1 MKKFTF
7 SNKESKINATID
19 NGVVTY
25 EDGNNYTISA
35 RYGAEGIS
43 GAYITVDGVTYSLKA
58 AEFKQVADELVP
70 YIQAQP
76 KKERKQSD
84 GGAVKNKNLVK
95 LASASDNRIA
105 ALLCDGFFAKC
116 ETCKQYG
123 ASIEQIERAQAL
135 AVQALADGDVY
146 AKLCASVEAELAV
159 EREREAAERAE
170 RERKAREAA
179 QDKIVVGIMGAYGV
193 NRATAEAMA
202 QALASVNIELPQ
214 A

>member
-1 MKKFTF
+1 MKNFTF
-7 SNKESKINATID
+7 SNKESKINATIND
-19 NGVVTY
+19 GVVTY
-25 EDGNNYTISA
+25 ENGNSYTITA

-76 KKERKQSD
+76 KKERKAD
-84 GGAVKNKNLVK
+84 GGAAKAKNLVK

-135 AVQALADGDVY
+135 AVQALTDGDAY

-159 EREREAAERAE
+159 EREKEAAERAE

-179 QDKIVVGIMGAYGV
+179 QDKIIVGIMGAYGV

>member
-25 EDGNNYTISA
+25 EDGNNYTITA

-43 GAYITVDGVTYSLKA
+43 GAYITRDGVTYSLKA

-70 YIQAQP
+70 YMQAQP
-76 KKERKQSD
+76 KKERKTD
-84 GGAVKNKNLVK
+84 GGAVKSKNLVK
-95 LASASDNRIA
+95 LASASDERIA
-105 ALLCDGFFAKC
+105 LILCDGLFKACEKC
-116 ETCKQYG
+116 KDYG
-123 ASIEQIERAQAL
+123 ATVEAIERAQGIAIEAL
-135 AVQALADGDVY
+135 LDGDKY
-146 AKLCASVEAELAV
+146 ARISAQVENEIA
-159 EREREAAERAE
+159 REREAEERERAE
-170 RERKAREAA
+170 RERKAVESA
-179 QDKIVVGIMGAYGV
+179 QARVIAGIMTMYKV

-202 QALASVNIELPQ
+202 QALANVNIEQPQ

>member
-1 MKKFTF
+1 MKKFAF
-7 SNKESKINATID
+7 SNKGSNINATIND
-19 NGVVTY
+19 NIVTY
-25 EDGNNYTISA
+25 EDGNSYTITA
-35 RYGAEGIS
+35 RYGAGGIS
-43 GAYITVDGVTYSLKA
+43 GAYITRDGVTYSLKA

-70 YIQAQP
+70 YMQAQP
-76 KKERKQSD
+76 KKERKAD
-84 GGAVKNKNLVK
+84 GGAVKSKNLVK

-135 AVQALADGDVY
+135 AVQALTDGDSY

-179 QDKIVVGIMGAYGV
+179 QDKIIVGIMGAYGV

>member
-25 EDGNNYTISA
+25 EDGNSYTISA
-35 RYGAEGIS
+35 RYGADGIS

-58 AEFKQVADELVP
+58 ADFKQVADELVP
-70 YIQAQP
+70 YIQSQP
-76 KKERKQSD
+76 KKERKTD
-84 GGAVKNKNLVK
+84 GGAVKAKNLVK
-95 LASASDNRIA
+95 LASASVERLTVLLAD
-105 ALLCDGFFAKC
+105 ALLKRGDDLLAHGAVEDKVNDATLNVHKYFVNAEYRAKVDGVVKA
-116 ETCKQYG
+116 E
-123 ASIEQIERAQAL
+123 I
-135 AVQALADGDVY
+135 
-146 AKLCASVEAELAV
+146 EAEKAK
-159 EREREAAERAE
+159 EDAERVE
-170 RERKAREAA
+170 RERKAKA
-179 QDKIVVGIMGAYGV
+179 QAEDKIIVGIMGAYGV

>member
-7 SNKESKINATID
+7 SNKNNNINATID

-25 EDGNNYTISA
+25 EDGNSYTITA

-76 KKERKQSD
+76 KKERKAD
-84 GGAVKNKNLVK
+84 RGAVKAKNLVK

-123 ASIEQIERAQAL
+123 ASIEQIERAQAI
-135 AVQALADGDVY
+135 AVQALTDGDAY
-146 AKLCASVEAELAV
+146 AELCKAVEAELAV

-179 QDKIVVGIMGAYGV
+179 QDKIIVGIMGAYGV

>member
-7 SNKESKINATID
+7 SNKDSKINATID

-25 EDGNNYTISA
+25 EDGNNYTIAA
-35 RYGAEGIS
+35 RYGVEGIS

-76 KKERKQSD
+76 KKERKTD
-84 GGAVKNKNLVK
+84 GGAVKAKNFVK
-95 LASASDNRIA
+95 LATASVERLTVLLAD
-105 ALLCDGFFAKC
+105 ALLKRGDDLINH
-116 ETCKQYG
+116 G
-123 ASIEQIERAQAL
+123 ASGDKVSSATFNAHNYLVNAEYRAK
-135 AVQALADGDVY
+135 VD
-146 AKLCASVEAELAV
+146 SIVEAELAV

-179 QDKIVVGIMGAYGV
+179 QDKIIAGIMGAYGV

-202 QALASVNIELPQ
+202 KALASVNIELPQ

>member
-25 EDGNNYTISA
+25 EDGNSYTISA
-35 RYGAEGIS
+35 RYGADGIS

-70 YIQAQP
+70 YIQSQP
-76 KKERKQSD
+76 KKERKTD
-84 GGAVKNKNLVK
+84 GGAVKAKNFVK
-95 LASASDNRIA
+95 LADASVERLTVLLAD
-105 ALLCDGFFAKC
+105 ALLKRGDDLLAHGANEDRVNDATLNVHKYFTSAEYRAKVD
-116 ETCKQYG
+116 TT
-123 ASIEQIERAQAL
+123 
-135 AVQALADGDVY
+135 
-146 AKLCASVEAELAV
+146 VEAELAA
-159 EREREAAERAE
+159 EREREAAEQAE
-170 RERKAREAA
+170 RERKAKEAA
-179 QDKIVVGIMGAYGV
+179 QDKIVAGIMVAYGV
-193 NRATAEAMA
+193 NRATAEAMS

>member
-25 EDGNNYTISA
+25 EDGNSYTISA
-35 RYGAEGIS
+35 RYGADGIS

-70 YIQAQP
+70 YIQSQP
-76 KKERKQSD
+76 KKERKTD
-84 GGAVKNKNLVK
+84 GGAVKAKNLVK

-105 ALLCDGFFAKC
+105 YILCEGFFKAC
-116 ETCKQYG
+116 ERCKEYG
-123 ASIEQIERAQAL
+123 ASVEAIERAQSVAFEAL
-135 AVQALADGDVY
+135 SDGEKYRALSDNVLWEVAQER
-146 AKLCASVEAELAV
+146 AQE
-159 EREREAAERAE
+159 EREREE
-170 RERKAREAA
+170 RERKAQASARER
-179 QDKIVVGIMGAYGV
+179 IIMGIMTAYKV

-202 QALASVNIELPQ
+202 EALASVNVELPQ

>member
-25 EDGNNYTISA
+25 DDGNNYTISA
-35 RYGAEGIS
+35 RYGADGIS
-43 GAYITVDGVTYSLKA
+43 GAYITVGGVTYSLKA

-76 KKERKQSD
+76 KKERKAD
-84 GGAVKNKNLVK
+84 GGAVKAKNLVK
-95 LASASDNRIA
+95 LASASVERLTVLLAD
-105 ALLCDGFFAKC
+105 ALLKRGHDLINHGANADKVTDASLNVHNYLVNAEYHAKVDS
-116 ETCKQYG
+116 T
-123 ASIEQIERAQAL
+123 
-135 AVQALADGDVY
+135 VD
-146 AKLCASVEAELAV
+146 AELAV
-159 EREREAAERAE
+159 EREREEAERAE
-170 RERKAREAA
+170 RERKAKEAA
-179 QDKIVVGIMGAYGV
+179 ADKIVVGIMAMYNV

-202 QALASVNIELPQ
+202 ETLANVNIELPQ

>member
-25 EDGNNYTISA
+25 EDGNSYTIMA

-70 YIQAQP
+70 YMQAQP
-76 KKERKQSD
+76 KKERKTD
-84 GGAVKNKNLVK
+84 GGAVKAKNFVK
-95 LASASDNRIA
+95 LAN
-105 ALLCDGFFAKC
+105 
-116 ETCKQYG
+116 
-123 ASIEQIERAQAL
+123 
-135 AVQALADGDVY
+135 
-146 AKLCASVEAELAV
+146 ASVERLTVLLADALLKRGDDLINHGANEDRVNNATFNVHNYFANAEYRAKV
-159 EREREAAERAE
+159 DSTVEAEVAAEREREAAERAK

-179 QDKIVVGIMGAYGV
+179 QDKIVAGIMAMYNV

-202 QALASVNIELPQ
+202 QALASVNIEQPQ